1 MEFKAKTNLTQHH
14 RFRYKKGAM
23 IKLGENFLRG
33 AYTPLVT
40 PFNGWV
46 VDYDAFARF
55 VDWQIRNG
63 ANGLVV
69 GGTSAE
75 LMSLTV
81 TERQNLLR
89 TAIGAARR
97 RVPVIAHTGA
107 ASLADT
113 WTLTEHA
120 EQVGANAVMLM
131 MPPFTKPPQQ
141 GLKSFIG
148 YLSRATT
155 KPILLYQIPSRTAST
170 LEIDTLEDLCEDVTS
185 IVGMKQSSKD
195 EDFDREVISRLG
207 DEFRLF
213 MGLPEL
219 AYELIPKI
227 ACGLIVALA
236 NVVPKKISELCA
248 LATEGELAAAAAL
261 HQDLSELN
269 DTAFRDTSP
278 IGVKYMAWKLGLIP
292 SGECRL
298 PLVPPQPDDIQAM
311 DKALEHAGLL

>member
-1 MEFKAKTNLTQHH
+1 
-14 RFRYKKGAM
+14 M

-33 AYTPLVT
+33 AYTPLIT
-40 PFNGWV
+40 PFNGWL

-75 LMSLTV
+75 PMSLSV

-89 TAIGAARR
+89 IAIGAARR
-97 RVPVIAHTGA
+97 RVPVVAHTGA

-120 EQVGANAVMLM
+120 EQVGADAVMLM
-131 MPPFTKPPQQ
+131 MPPFVKAPQA
-141 GLKSFIG
+141 GLRSFIG
-148 YLSRATT
+148 YVSRATT

-170 LEIDTLEDLCEDVTS
+170 LELDTLEELCEDVPS
-185 IVGMKQSSKD
+185 IVGLKQSSKD
-195 EDFDREVISRLG
+195 EDFDKEAVERLG

-219 AYELIPKI
+219 AYELIPKV
-227 ACGLIVALA
+227 ACGLIVAIS
-236 NVVPKKISELCA
+236 NVVPGKVAELCE
-248 LATEGELAAAAAL
+248 LATEGEMADAIEL
-261 HQDLSELN
+261 HRELSGLN
-269 DTAFRDTSP
+269 ETAFRDTSP

-298 PLVPPQPDDIQAM
+298 PLVPPEPEDIEAM
-311 DKALEHAGLL
+311 DDALEDAGLISS

>member
-1 MEFKAKTNLTQHH
+1 
-14 RFRYKKGAM
+14 M

-33 AYTPLVT
+33 AYTPLLT

-46 VDYDAFARF
+46 VDYNAFARF

-63 ANGLVV
+63 ANGVVV

-75 LMSLTV
+75 PMSLTM

-97 RVPVIAHTGA
+97 RVPVVAHTGA

-120 EQVGANAVMLM
+120 EQVGADAVMIM
-131 MPPFTKPPQQ
+131 MPPFTKSPQR

-148 YLSRATT
+148 YVSRATT

-170 LEIDTLEDLCEDVTS
+170 LEIDTLEDLCEDMPS
-185 IVGMKQSSKD
+185 IIGLKQSSKD
-195 EDFDREVISRLG
+195 EDFDKETVTRMG

-219 AYELIPKI
+219 AYELIPKV
-227 ACGLIVALA
+227 ACGLIVALG
-236 NVVPKKISELCA
+236 NVVPDKVAELCT
-248 LATEGELAAAAAL
+248 LATEGEMADAAVL
-261 HQDLSELN
+261 HQDLSNLN
-269 DTAFRDTSP
+269 DAAFRDTSP

-298 PLVPPQPDDIQAM
+298 PLMPPQPEDIEAM
-311 DKALEHAGLL
+311 DEALEQIGLL